1 MSKMMVSEEMKNA
14 PAAPSPLRRLL
25 CWEGFLLAVTLAV
38 FIGNAVASPYFL
50 NIWNLSDATFTFTEK
65 AIVVLPM
72 AMLIIAREIDLSV
85 ASTMALSST
94 VMGFCAAAGM
104 DTPLLVVIGLGVG
117 LLCGLFNGLLVT
129 RFNLS
134 SIVITIGTM
143 SLYRGITYIL
153 LGDQA
158 LNHYPESFAWFGQG
172 YVWGALSFEFALFIL
187 LAAAFTFLL
196 HKTNFGRRTYAI
208 GNNPTGAWFSGI
220 NVKRHNLVLFALV
233 GLMAGLA
240 AVLLTSR
247 LGSTRPT
254 LAMGWELAVVTM
266 AVLGGVNILGGSG
279 SMPGVI
285 IAAFL
290 MGLVT
295 FGLSLLNV
303 PGIVMSVIIDP
314 NLIPDI
320 AVDDASVMLD
330 IPPAV
335 TAATGM
341 DALTHAIEA
350 FVSVGAHPLTDA
362 NALEAIRLI
371 NLWLPKAVDDGHDLQ
386 AREQMAFGQYLA
398 GMAFNSAGLGLVHAL
413 AHQPGATHNLPH
425 GVCNAILLPIIEN
438 FNRPNAVARFARVA
452 QAMGVDTRGMS
463 DEAASMEAIN
473 AIRTLSKRVG
483 IPQGFSQLGV
493 SKADIEGW
501 LDKALADPCAPCNP
515 RPASRDEVRELY
527 LEAL

>member
-1 MSKMMVSEEMKNA
+1 MSFMLALPKISLHGAGAIGDMVKLVAGKQWGKALIVTDGQLVKLGLLDSLFAALDEQQMAYQLFDEVFPNPTEALVQQGYAAYQAARCDYLIAFGGGSPIDTAKAIKILTANPGPSTAYSGVGKVKNA
-14 PAAPSPLRRLL
+14 GVPLVAINTTAGTAAEMTS
-25 CWEGFLLAVTLAV
+25 
-38 FIGNAVASPYFL
+38 NAV
-50 NIWNLSDATFTFTEK
+50 
-65 AIVVLPM
+65 
-72 AMLIIAREIDLSV
+72 IIDSER
-85 ASTMALSST
+85 
-94 VMGFCAAAGM
+94 
-104 DTPLLVVIGLGVG
+104 
-117 LLCGLFNGLLVT
+117 
-129 RFNLS
+129 
-134 SIVITIGTM
+134 
-143 SLYRGITYIL
+143 
-153 LGDQA
+153 Q
-158 LNHYPESFAWFGQG
+158 
-172 YVWGALSFEFALFIL
+172 
-187 LAAAFTFLL
+187 
-196 HKTNFGRRTYAI
+196 
-208 GNNPTGAWFSGI
+208 
-220 NVKRHNLVLFALV
+220 VK
-233 GLMAGLA
+233 
-240 AVLLTSR
+240 
-247 LGSTRPT
+247 
-254 LAMGWELAVVTM
+254 E
-266 AVLGGVNILGGSG
+266 
-279 SMPGVI
+279 
-285 IAAFL
+285 
-290 MGLVT
+290 
-295 FGLSLLNV
+295 
-303 PGIVMSVIIDP
+303 VIIDP

-483 IPQGFSQLGV
+483 IPVVLASLASAKPI
-493 SKADIEGW
+493 SKAGW
-501 LDKALADPCAPCNP
+501 IKRWPTHARRVTRAPPAAMRFASSIWRPYDP
-515 RPASRDEVRELY
+515 
-527 LEAL
+527 